1 MTAIHLQSSKVSA
14 LLWAGLIALAS
25 LVGLASGVPFWLVCL
40 VAFGLLLP
48 VVLGVVF
55 GNLGL
60 GLVPLRV
67 LSWTLVA
74 TLATAATG
82 AGTSPLV
89 LLFLLGP
96 LDALARG
103 ERRVAIE
110 LTVFALAAYV
120 AVAISGGLLPSLLP
134 QPVPGLY
141 LGLLTFSTLVQAV
154 FLAGL
159 AFVGSSATAPLEA
172 VGADEPVGGE
182 LSDGSLV
189 LPALPDS
196 LGLLLVSVSEH
207 GRIRAVDGKT
217 EWSDRFSVGQI
228 ADLTLAGM
236 GVDPKSDWVRS
247 GGRGTCVL
255 DDRTRLDLHVRRG
268 EAGRLIA
275 LAEAMDTNTTGDGLP
290 QDVREAVAA
299 RTAFFASLGHDLKTP
314 LNAIIGFAD
323 MMRAGVRGPVPDAY
337 SDYVEIIHESGNDLL
352 LLVED
357 ILDLAKADAERLKLD
372 LEPVDLVA
380 SANSVMRQLE
390 AQAIRAGVKLE
401 RAGLDE
407 AWAEADAR
415 AVRQI
420 WQNLI
425 SNAIKYSP
433 QDGVVTIEVR
443 ADQDGFTLAVEDHG
457 IGMDEADLA
466 RLAEPFV
473 QGGNSAGRLGTGLG
487 LAVVKQYA
495 ELHGGQVRIETAPD
509 AGTRVEVSFKAS
521 DARVLGRFDRAAQ

>member
-1 MTAIHLQSSKVSA
+1 MNAIRLQSSKISA

-25 LVGLASGVPFWLVCL
+25 LVGLSSGVAPWLVCV

-48 VVLGVVF
+48 VILSAVF
-55 GNLGL
+55 ERSGL

-67 LSWTLVA
+67 LLWTLMA

-82 AGTSPLV
+82 AGTSPLI

-103 ERRVAIE
+103 ERRIAIE
-110 LTVFALAAYV
+110 LTLFALLAYI

-141 LGLLTFSTLVQAV
+141 LGLLTFSALVQAV
-154 FLAGL
+154 FLAGFALLGSPVTVPGGIERADTRIDEGL
-159 AFVGSSATAPLEA
+159 ADPSPLL
-172 VGADEPVGGE
+172 P
-182 LSDGSLV
+182 V
-189 LPALPDS
+189 LPES

-207 GRIRAVDGKT
+207 GRIRAVDGT
-217 EWSDRFSVGQI
+217 TAWSDGFAVGQI
-228 ADLTLAGM
+228 ADLTLADM
-236 GVDPKSDWVRS
+236 GVDPKADWVRR

-255 DDRTRLDLHVRRG
+255 DDGTRLDLHVRRS
-268 EAGRLIA
+268 ETGRLIV
-275 LAEAMDTNTTGDGLP
+275 LAEVMDTAGGDDELP

-323 MMRAGVRGPVPDAY
+323 MMRAGVRGPVPEAY
-337 SDYVEIIHESGNDLL
+337 RDYVEIIHESGNDLL

-357 ILDLAKADAERLKLD
+357 ILDLAKADADRLKLD

-380 SANSVMRQLE
+380 SASSVMRQLE
-390 AQAIRAGVKLE
+390 AQAIRAGVQLE
-401 RAGLDE
+401 RSGLDE

-433 QDGVVTIEVR
+433 QDGLVTIEVQP
-443 ADQDGFTLAVEDHG
+443 DGDGFALAVEDRG

-473 QGGNSAGRLGTGLG
+473 QGENSAGRLGTGLG

-495 ELHGGQVRIETAPD
+495 ELHGGQVKIETAPD
-509 AGTRVEVSFKAS
+509 AGTRVEVSFRAS